1 MGVSFANSA
10 QWVTETQRIRAA
22 LGDLYAAV
30 SDAEAVERDYLLTGS
45 SDYKLQY
52 ERVAAEARTRTSAM
66 YAMFEDDPTQLARLQ
81 VLESS
86 IEGRLDALSRQLE
99 EFDRHGQVAA
109 QLDIARD
116 EGISSLKSI
125 HAILQLMDL
134 SESKL
139 LSARNEELSR
149 SRGLT
154 LFALIATLTIATTA
168 LVMLFNSIT
177 RDIRER
183 ARIARALPFDELKI
197 DRGFVHGAARDV
209 TLRAICSA
217 SLRMAQQLQLRVV
230 AEGIEDREDW
240 ELLREL
246 GCDDAQGYF
255 IARPMPAAD
264 LGKWMDDWLVRQGR
278 ARETG

>member
-1 MGVSFANSA
+1 VAGSERVESKVLLGFIAALGLLYLSGGVTYRMGVSFANSA

-30 SDAEAVERDYLLTGS
+30 SDAEALERDYLLTGS

-52 ERVAAEARTRTSAM
+52 ERVAAESRARTSAM

-86 IEGRLDALSRQLE
+86 
-99 EFDRHGQVAA
+99 
-109 QLDIARD
+109 
-116 EGISSLKSI
+116 
-125 HAILQLMDL
+125 
-134 SESKL
+134 
-139 LSARNEELSR
+139 
-149 SRGLT
+149 
-154 LFALIATLTIATTA
+154 
-168 LVMLFNSIT
+168 
-177 RDIRER
+177 
-183 ARIARALPFDELKI
+183 
-197 DRGFVHGAARDV
+197 
-209 TLRAICSA
+209 
-217 SLRMAQQLQLRVV
+217 
-230 AEGIEDREDW
+230 IEDREDW

-255 IARPMPAAD
+255 IARPMPATD